1 MLKNFTPEGNQAD
14 DNELYKQTRAITQEV
29 INTVDDKEFTF
40 QEVKNAVES
49 MREKGARGRW
59 NIKRSV
65 QESGRNPI
73 LVHNSNLQQVPQ
85 GRNIPKEVEKS
96 IDNTDN

>member
-49 MREKGARGRW
+49 M
-59 NIKRSV
+59 
-65 QESGRNPI
+65 
-73 LVHNSNLQQVPQ
+73 
-85 GRNIPKEVEKS
+85 
-96 IDNTDN
+96 